1 MIKLNVEC
9 LKKMLNSA
17 QILLYLGSYRYFQ
30 PGRDKIEWDNFDRM
44 AWNWVSGSI
53 FPHVP
58 VIFFIKLFFPIQY
71 LGLL

>member
-30 PGRDKIEWDNFDRM
+30 PGRDNKIEWDNFDRM
-44 AWNWVSGSI
+44 A
-53 FPHVP
+53 
-58 VIFFIKLFFPIQY
+58 
-71 LGLL
+71 